1 MGTSPPK
8 TTGYISGEDPAT
20 VEANRVYQ
28 EALARLSHSLDT
40 RKNRFFDP
48 VMLAAAQGF
57 LAPTQTGG
65 FGEALGNVAKN
76 VSAAQAEDIKQEQAI
91 NEQRVA
97 AAGKGVEL
105 QRMRARD
112 ADILKF
118 LRGDQPA
125 EPPAR
130 GPLSAAPIAGP
141 GAGPLEARSAGKLD
155 APTADSLFT
164 GGRLKP
170 EELAAFKAGNAGLPT
185 GPLSPKELAEFKANV
200 PAKSD
205 KLAGPPVPA
214 APQVPVQASGLN
226 ATKPGALP
234 ASGPAVQA
242 PQGGL
247 STGYNMLAGIPILP
261 PNPAFMSQKEYVAMN
276 RNDPS
281 KSLAELL
288 AKGAELEKQRYEKT
302 EAGIVDY
309 KTGYFNPLASSQ
321 TEDTPIFGPGF
332 DGKSYKIPKNIAMM
346 LTHLGNLGNWDA
358 YKALAD
364 RATGRTFG
372 RPATEGPA
380 PKGDVTTSQGAPS
393 GALKS
398 SQELITEA
406 KGDEARAVRLGEAD
420 AKKVSSLSD
429 MKATASRIYGS
440 STRVLDYLKAS
451 ANFFGI
457 FERTGYGPAILG
469 AVDAG
474 IRTQNGSISF
484 GDLQSAVTKVM
495 PGVSQTD
502 LDNVKKAAS
511 ELAEIELQYTK
522 LYVSGD
528 GSITEG
534 ERKIVRAIPGTVSNS
549 PGVLRTRME
558 LLKARSQFDLDVID
572 AFDKWEDK
580 NPGRPYR
587 EFERKSEL
595 YKDIKKSFEA
605 ETEKIFGGIKAVPT
619 SQRKKEAA
627 AAPPGTNPNLDDA
640 KKRLEE
646 KLRGN

>member
-8 TTGYISGEDPAT
+8 TTGYVSGENPAT

-28 EALARLSHSLDT
+28 DALARLSQSLDT

-48 VMLAAAQGF
+48 VWLAAAQGF
-57 LAPTQTGG
+57 GAPTQTGG
-65 FGEALGNVAKN
+65 FGESLGNAAKSI
-76 VSAAQAEDIKQEQAI
+76 SAAQELDLKQEQEIAQ
-91 NEQRVA
+91 QRVA

-112 ADILKF
+112 ADIVRYLQ
-118 LRGDQPA
+118 GDQA
-125 EPPAR
+125 TEPPAK
-130 GPLSAAPIAGP
+130 GPLSAAPVAGP
-141 GAGPLEARSAGKLD
+141 GAGAVAGPRAVTLPKVGDKYPYTYGDPIDRKYGESETRTVTQADLDQLQRSPPTGSFISLD
-155 APTADSLFT
+155 KVFEPRAPAVREVPATAT
-164 GGRLKP
+164 G
-170 EELAAFKAGNAGLPT
+170 LAA
-185 GPLSPKELAEFKANV
+185 
-200 PAKSD
+200 
-205 KLAGPPVPA
+205 
-214 APQVPVQASGLN
+214 
-226 ATKPGALP
+226 KPGALP
-234 ASGPAVQA
+234 ASAPVAQA

-247 STGYNMLAGIPILP
+247 STGYNMLAGIQIMPA
-261 PNPAFMSQKEYVAMN
+261 NPAFMSQKEYVALN

-309 KTGYFNPLASSQ
+309 KTGMFNPLASSQ

-346 LTHLGNLGNWDA
+346 LTHLGNQGNWDA

-380 PKGDVTTSQGAPS
+380 QKGDVTTSQGAPS
-393 GALKS
+393 GYLKS

-440 STRVLDYLKAS
+440 STRVLDYLKES

-474 IRTQNGSISF
+474 IRTQNGSISI

-495 PGVSQTD
+495 PGVSQID
-502 LDNVKKAAS
+502 LDNVKKAAA

-528 GSITEG
+528 GAITEG

-558 LLKARSQFDLDVID
+558 LLKVRSQFDLDVID

-587 EFERKSEL
+587 EFERKSDL

-619 SQRKKEAA
+619 AQRKQEAA
-627 AAPPGTNPNLDDA
+627 NAPAVVQPSPGFIRGPDGVIRR
-640 KKRLEE
+640 KKAGE
-646 KLRGN
+646 